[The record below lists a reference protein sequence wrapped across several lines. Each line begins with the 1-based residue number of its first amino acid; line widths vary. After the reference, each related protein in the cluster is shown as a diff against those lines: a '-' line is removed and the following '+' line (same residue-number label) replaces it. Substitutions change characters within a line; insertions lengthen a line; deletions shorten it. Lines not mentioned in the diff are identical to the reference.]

1 MDIRWH
7 KHNHLPQRKRQTLHG
22 ICAGSVFFVFL
33 YFLNRFFGVS
43 VCLMDIIFG
52 KRCPGCGLTRGFI
65 AVLQLDFK
73 AATTFHVLS
82 VPLFFGICLYCFF
95 CMVDIVFRKEFIMK
109 IEKQMAKK
117 YMLVLYSIILVAA
130 YLLNIV

>member
-1 MDIRWH
+1 M
-7 KHNHLPQRKRQTLHG
+7 NT
-22 ICAGSVFFVFL
+22 
-33 YFLNRFFGVS
+33 
-43 VCLMDIIFG
+43 IFG

-82 VPLFFGICLYCFF
+82 VPLFFGSCLYCFF

-117 YMLVLYSIILVAA
+117 YMFVLYSIILVAS
-130 YLLNIV
+130 YLLNKA